1 MVTPTI
7 IVKEK
12 PLRIINLVYVGVNVD
27 ISNIKEKYNDVYQ
40 QHFALSYYKLYLCIC
55 LLFYTYFS
63 TRCTY
68 RSLFSFFY
76 CISTLTKRARR
87 E

>member
-1 MVTPTI
+1 MVTPPI
-7 IVKEK
+7 VVKEK
-12 PLRIINLVYVGVNVD
+12 ALPTIKLVYVGVNVD
-27 ISNIKEKYNDVYQ
+27 ISNIKEKYSNVYQ
-40 QHFALSYYKLYLCIC
+40 QHFALSNYKLYLCIC

-68 RSLFSFFY
+68 RSLSSFFY
-76 CISTLTKRARR
+76 CISTLTKRAIR